1 MEMSDKYKSFEDR
14 DQAARLLIPLLA
26 DLREA
31 EPLVLAIPRG
41 AVSMARIIAM
51 ALDTDMDLV
60 LVKKIKHPLH
70 PEFAIGAVSENG
82 EVLLSSG
89 AQDVDPA
96 HVEKAALHEI
106 EQLQKKR
113 YQYTGSHQAPDI
125 EGRNVIVIDDG
136 IATGSTMVAAVR
148 SLRSQGARRII
159 VTAPVASTS
168 AVQRLEAEGAE
179 VRVHYVPVYFGAVSY
194 FYNRFDQISDAEVG
208 EYFQIR
214 STDIEIQTAEKGVSL
229 RAILGR
235 PLNPKGVILFSHGSG
250 SGRFSPRNQYLAE
263 IFNRQGFATV
273 LADLLTDQEAENRSN
288 VFDIELL
295 SHRVILLTQWLQTH
309 PEYQHLPLGYLGA
322 STGAASALVAAS
334 RLPNQVQALVSRGGR
349 PDLAAKALRQV
360 QCPTLLLVGGDDFGV
375 IELNEGAFQ
384 QLQCTKDLEIIPGAT
399 HLFEEP
405 GALEQV
411 ADRALRWFERH
422 FTFSRMSN
430 PSMEP
435 PIYP

>member
-1 MEMSDKYKSFEDR
+1 MEMSDKYKTFEDR
-14 DQAARLLIPLLA
+14 DEAAELMIPLLA
-26 DLREA
+26 DLKNA
-31 EPLVLAIPRG
+31 KPLVLAIPRG
-41 AVSMARIIAM
+41 AVPMAKIIAK
-51 ALDTDMDLV
+51 ALATDMDLV

-82 EVLLSSG
+82 EVLLSAG

-96 HVEKAALHEI
+96 QVEQSALHEI
-106 EQLQKKR
+106 EQLQRKR
-113 YQYTGSHQAPDI
+113 YQYTGEHKTRNV
-125 EGRNVIVIDDG
+125 EGRTVIVIDDG

-159 VTAPVASTS
+159 VAAPVASTS

-194 FYNRFDQISDAEVG
+194 FYNHFDQISDAEVG
-208 EYFQIR
+208 EFFQIR
-214 STDIEIQTAEKGVSL
+214 STDIEIKIANHGLSL

-250 SGRFSPRNQYLAE
+250 SGRFSPRNQYIAD
-263 IFNRQGFATV
+263 IFNRHGFATV
-273 LADLLTDQEAENRSN
+273 LADLLTENEAEHREN

-295 SHRVILLTQWLQTH
+295 SHRMILLTQWLQNH
-309 PEYQHLPLGYLGA
+309 PDYRHLPLGYLGA
-322 STGAASALVAAS
+322 STGAASALVAAA
-334 RLPNQVQALVSRGGR
+334 RLPNQIQALVSRGGR

-360 QCPTLLLVGGDDFGV
+360 QCPTLLLVGGNDFGV

-422 FTFSRMSN
+422 FTFARMSN
-430 PSMEP
+430 PSIEP